1 MSNQTFIKKDR
12 ISFAQN
18 LNEKY
23 VIAPNSNAVFVGPN
37 SAITYDFNSNI
48 TSINTLQGITLSN
61 KFIYADGRFIS
72 NLPPGNISVWAFY
85 PAKSNVDMDGN
96 NIFNA
101 TELRSINIYCSE
113 VYSDEL
119 NTGNTFT
126 NSFICS

>member
-12 ISFAQN
+12 ISFATN
-18 LNEKY
+18 LIEKT
-23 VIAPNSNAVFVGPN
+23 VIAPNSNAIFIGAN
-37 SAITYDFNSNI
+37 SSVIYDGNSNVI
-48 TSINTLQGITLSN
+48 SINPLQGITLSN
-61 KFIYADGRFIS
+61 QFIYADGTFIS
-72 NLPPGNISVWAFY
+72 NLAPGNISGWAFF